1 MAHRDMSEMTRIAFH
16 RNDLVIEP
24 TIYNAATQILT
35 GLISADKMNA
45 SNEKAIIQKAIEL
58 ALELAVQ
65 TDKMME
71 VDNSGGGIERSIEL

>member
-24 TIYNAATQILT
+24 TIYQAATQILT
-35 GLISADKMNA
+35 GLIAADKLNA
-45 SNEKAIIQKAIEL
+45 SNEAAILKKSVEL

-65 TDKMME
+65 TDKIMTIE
-71 VDNSGGGIERSIEL
+71 ENKTGIERSIEL

>member
-24 TIYNAATQILT
+24 TIFNAATRILT
-35 GLISADKMNA
+35 ALITADKLNA
-45 SNEKAIIQKAIEL
+45 SNETAILKKSIEL

-65 TDKMME
+65 TDKMMKVE
-71 VDNSGGGIERSIEL
+71 GDLGGANTF

>member
-16 RNDLVIEP
+16 RNDLVVEP

-35 GLISADKMNA
+35 GLIASDKLNA
-45 SNEKAIIQKAIEL
+45 SNEKAVIKKAIEL

-65 TDKMME
+65 TDKMMTVKE
-71 VDNSGGGIERSIEL
+71 NKTGIERSIEL

>member
-16 RNDLVIEP
+16 QNELVLEP

-35 GLISADKMNA
+35 ALIAADKLNA
-45 SNEKAIIQKAIEL
+45 SNEKAIINKSIEL

-71 VDNSGGGIERSIEL
+71 VEGNTKVNVF

>member
-16 RNDLVIEP
+16 QNELVLEP

-35 GLISADKMNA
+35 ALITADKLNA
-45 SNEKAIIQKAIEL
+45 SNEKAIINKSIEL

-65 TDKMME
+65 TDKIME
-71 VDNSGGGIERSIEL
+71 VEGNTKVNVF

>member
-16 RNDLVIEP
+16 RNDLVVEP

-45 SNEKAIIQKAIEL
+45 SNEKAIIKKAIEL

-71 VDNSGGGIERSIEL
+71 VDSSGGGIERSIEL

>member
-24 TIYNAATQILT
+24 TIFQAATQILT
-35 GLISADKMNA
+35 GLIASDKLNA
-45 SNEKAIIQKAIEL
+45 SNEEAIVKKSVEL

-65 TDKMME
+65 TDKIMSVE
-71 VDNSGGGIERSIEL
+71 TGGTGIERSLEL

>member
-16 RNDLVIEP
+16 RNDLVVEP
-24 TIYNAATQILT
+24 TIYKAATQILT

-45 SNEKAIIQKAIEL
+45 SNEKAIIQKSIEL

-71 VDNSGGGIERSIEL
+71 IENSSTGIERSIEL

>member
-1 MAHRDMSEMTRIAFH
+1 MAHRDMSEMTRIAFY

-35 GLISADKMNA
+35 GLIAADKMSA
-45 SNEKAIIQKAIEL
+45 SNEQAIIKKSIEL

-65 TDKMME
+65 TDKMMDVNE
-71 VDNSGGGIERSIEL
+71 GETGINKSLI

>member
-16 RNDLVIEP
+16 RNDLVVEP

-35 GLISADKMNA
+35 GLIAADKMNA
-45 SNEKAIIQKAIEL
+45 SNEKAIIKKSIEL

-71 VDNSGGGIERSIEL
+71 VDSGSGGIERSIEL

>member
-16 RNDLVIEP
+16 RNDLVVEP
-24 TIYNAATQILT
+24 TIFNSATQILT
-35 GLISADKMNA
+35 GLIAADKLNA
-45 SNEKAIIQKAIEL
+45 SNEKAIIKKAIEL

-71 VDNSGGGIERSIEL
+71 VDGSGGGIERSIEL